1 MTEPAD
7 PRPNPEH
14 LPGEDGADALD
25 DATVAALRAL
35 LRDEPVADDDLAR
48 ERRIRAA
55 LDAAPAAVPAPRRR
69 TGGAGW
75 LVAAAVV
82 AVLGVGGYLFVSVAG
97 SGSSDES
104 ASTEMAEVERPDSGG
119 EESGVADSDGTG
131 GVDTAAEP
139 TERGGETGRPSSGA
153 PPAAEAAV
161 PVAELGTFDDLDALL
176 AVARAAGDET
186 AVQSGTAEPMD
197 LGEAMPCVEQQ
208 QAFGVQVVGVATLEG
223 RAVVVVDGPVGPTV
237 LEAAGCTDWPG

>member
-14 LPGEDGADALD
+14 LPGEDGAEELD

-48 ERRIRAA
+48 ERRLRAA

-104 ASTEMAEVERPDSGG
+104 ASTDMAEVERADSGG
-119 EESGVADSDGTG
+119 EESGVAASDGTG
-131 GVDTAAEP
+131 GTDTAGP
-139 TERGGETGRPSSGA
+139 A
-153 PPAAEAAV
+153 PPAEAAE
-161 PVAELGTFDDLDALL
+161 PVAELGSFDDLDALL
-176 AVARAAGDET
+176 AVARAAGAET
-186 AVQSGTAEPMD
+186 AVQSGADPMD
-197 LGEAMPCVEQQ
+197 LSEAMPCVEQQ
-208 QAFGVQVVGVATLEG
+208 QAFGVQVLGVATLEG
-223 RAVVVVDGPVGPTV
+223 RPVVVIDGPDGPTV
-237 LEAAGCTDWPG
+237 LDATGCTDWPG